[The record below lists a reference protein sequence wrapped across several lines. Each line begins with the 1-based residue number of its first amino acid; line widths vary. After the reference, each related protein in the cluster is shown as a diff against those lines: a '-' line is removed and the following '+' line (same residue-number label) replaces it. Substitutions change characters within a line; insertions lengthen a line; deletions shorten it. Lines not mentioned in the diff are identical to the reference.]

1 LIFTSIPLKIKGE
14 NTMEISTANITKKY
28 KNKTAVDNISLTVTP
43 GITALLGVNGSGKT
57 TLLRMLTTVLKPDS
71 GTVFFNGS
79 DICRNGDEYRAVLGY
94 LPQNFGYYREF
105 TALDFMLYLAALKG
119 IKSRDALPK
128 ADKFLEF
135 AGLSD
140 VKKKKIKTFSGG
152 MVQRL
157 GIAQALINDPQVL
170 VLDEPTSGLD
180 PKERIRFRKLLEGI
194 SKDKIIIYSTHIV
207 SDIASIAD
215 RVLLMDEGRIAE
227 DTTADKISEIC
238 VKYFG
243 EDSDIN
249 D

>member
-1 LIFTSIPLKIKGE
+1 
-14 NTMEISTANITKKY
+14 MEISVANITKKF
-28 KNKTAVDNISLTVTP
+28 KKKTAVDDVSLVITP

-57 TLLRMLTTVLKPDS
+57 TLMRMITTVLKPDS
-71 GTVFFNGS
+71 GAVFFNGS
-79 DICRNGDEYRAVLGY
+79 DIIRDGDEYRAVLGY

-105 TALDFMLYLAALKG
+105 SALDFMLYLAALKG
-119 IKSRDALPK
+119 IKGREAMPK
-128 ADKFLEF
+128 AEALLEF

-152 MVQRL
+152 MIQRL

-180 PKERIRFRKLLEGI
+180 PKERIRFRKLLESI

-207 SDIASIAD
+207 SDVASIAD

-227 DTTADKISEIC
+227 DTTADKIGEIC